1 MARTLPSAP
10 GVDPILGRTAEIFG
24 ELIDAHIAAKNPVP
38 LGRKYI
44 GCDGIEHIQ
53 LPNDTACCDTCATA
67 PGSIV
72 PVYQGSGGTTGP
84 LTGSVPYVHAGT
96 AGQPTI
102 AGGSRAL
109 PAPPAPP
116 EARYADTRG
125 NLWGPTGLY
134 LGSTTPVTVAGQYE
148 FGDEYWPESFI
159 IAGGTI
165 KQMAGGAIRA
175 LLVGASSG
183 NGSGSKP
190 TYQTP
195 TFDGAMNGTAI
206 DGGLLDSGEVLC
218 SIEFKCDP
226 TPYGSGRLAG
236 PWIVIRAIDG
246 LAPLAHVALS
256 APESGFD
263 WSIGAAPDGTW
274 IVHRVVSISG
284 AGTRVLHRIGWVAE
298 SLVDFGPVVTIV
310 NTGLGGPTAW
320 VAGDFI
326 KQVQ

>member
-67 PGSIV
+67 PGSMV

-102 AGGSRAL
+102 AGASRAL
-109 PAPPAPP
+109 PAPPAPA

-134 LGSTTPVTVAGQYE
+134 LGATTPVTVEDQYRGQN
-148 FGDEYWPESFI
+148 EYWPESFI
-159 IAGGTI
+159 IAGGSI
-165 KQMAGGAIRA
+165 KQVATGDEQA

-183 NGSGSKP
+183 NASGSHD
-190 TYQTP
+190 TFVAQA
-195 TFDGAMNGTAI
+195 FDGALNGT
-206 DGGLLDSGEVLC
+206 DQGGGLLDSADVLC
-218 SIEFKCDP
+218 SIEFRCDA
-226 TPYGSGRLAG
+226 TPYGSGRIAG
-236 PWIVIRAIDG
+236 PWIVIREIDG
-246 LAPLAHVALS
+246 LAPLANVALS

-274 IVHRVVSISG
+274 VVHRVVSVSG
-284 AGTRVLHRIGWVAE
+284 AGSRVIHRIGWVGE